1 MGSMSSDFQL
11 NTIIVKRA
19 SLTFDEAVLA
29 WTLRLGGEK
38 QHVIA
43 AMFGTNAGRI
53 AEVMT
58 GDVHPRAKQEAVKL
72 RGT

>member
-1 MGSMSSDFQL
+1 
-11 NTIIVKRA
+11 
-19 SLTFDEAVLA
+19 LTFDEAVLA

>member
-1 MGSMSSDFQL
+1 MGAMSSDFQL
-11 NTIIVKRA
+11 NTIDVRRT

-29 WTLRLGGEK
+29 WTFRLQGEK

-43 AMFGTNAGRI
+43 AMFGTNSGRI

-58 GDVHPRAKQEAVKL
+58 EEVHPGAKEKAL
-72 RGT
+72 RDFKI